1 MRGLQTM
8 ALRDRMRFLFVLLWL
23 IVVAPARADWV
34 KVGEVSKSALF
45 FLSATTVY
53 LIDPTTI
60 TRDGSFRKVWEIRN
74 LSDKGPSG
82 ERSILASVEFD
93 CADKRMRTLSA
104 TGHSEP
110 MASGQ
115 IIPLRNVL
123 DDWTNLSAGK
133 DDQVFMKILDLVCAP

>member
-1 MRGLQTM
+1 
-8 ALRDRMRFLFVLLWL
+8 MRFLLLGFL
-23 IVVAPARADWV
+23 LLAGVATAWADWV
-34 KVGEVSKSALF
+34 KVGEVKKSTHF
-45 FLSATTVY
+45 FMSSTTDYFV
-53 LIDPTTI
+53 DPATI
-60 TRDGSFRKVWEIRN
+60 TRDGSVCRVWEIHN

-82 ERSILASVEFD
+82 ERSVLASVEYD

-123 DDWTNLSAGK
+123 DDWTNLSAGR
-133 DDQVFMKILDLVCAP
+133 DDRVFMKILDMVCAPRP